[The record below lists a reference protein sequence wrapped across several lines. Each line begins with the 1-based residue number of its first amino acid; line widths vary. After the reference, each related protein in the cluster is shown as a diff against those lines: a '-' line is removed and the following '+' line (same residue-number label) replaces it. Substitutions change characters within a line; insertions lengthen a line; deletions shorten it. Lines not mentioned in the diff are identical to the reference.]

1 MPNRP
6 PPSYADGPADESLV
20 ARLVL
25 AATTPENWVL
35 VFVAT
40 LPLMMVSHIAVNH
53 FVEPWLGL
61 ATPLVYP
68 EVLVALILIAMPGR
82 GGIRVDDSLRRLVV
96 VSLAL
101 GVWLAFCSVVQ
112 QAPVRYWPRRLAI
125 EWLLGPLIGVGFARH
140 MDARVWRRVRET
152 WMWTSL
158 AGVLVALCLYVVSVG
173 IPTSFRELVFDN
185 RTYYLQF
192 GLARGVYFG
201 ELTFGG
207 VNDIASYYGI
217 VYLVYL
223 AMLLD
228 GEEHHRWRM
237 ALLPSVLV
245 LEYLCYSRGVLLGLA
260 MGTGFLVACR
270 VAKAAPWG
278 SSAKAALAACALFW
292 AAVVAPPDA
301 WAYWRGQ
308 LTIEESSTAALRMRM
323 WSGSLDAEH
332 SAPQAT
338 RNLPPEIVTGM
349 RSQSEG
355 RAQHRR
361 TPSGV
366 RGTLPAGR
374 EQREADRELERDPET
389 EARQKRVSE
398 AVGGGV
404 RRFLV
409 GYGTGNYGLLA
420 GATPDFG
427 VHNLFLEAF
436 VAGGAL
442 GLALFIVLW
451 AGFVW
456 RAYGWAVAGGGA
468 TAWSALAV
476 AGFLTF
482 VGAFVSVRFENLGTY
497 VLGTIF
503 WLIAAGPYGTTAAKL
518 SAPAA
523 QDTPSASL

>member
-1 MPNRP
+1 M
-6 PPSYADGPADESLV
+6 DGHPHESVV
-20 ARLVL
+20 ARLVV
-25 AATTPENWVL
+25 AAKTPETWVL
-35 VFVAT
+35 LIIAT
-40 LPLMMVSHIAVNH
+40 LPLMMVSHIAINH

-68 EVLVALILIAMPGR
+68 EVLVAFILLAMPASR
-82 GGIRVDDSLRRLVV
+82 LVPADDSLRRLVM
-96 VSLAL
+96 VSLVL
-101 GVWLAFCSVVQ
+101 GVWLAFCSIVQ
-112 QAPVRYWPRRLAI
+112 QAPVRYWPQRLAI
-125 EWLLGPLIGVGFARH
+125 EWFLGPLLGVGFARH
-140 MDARVWRRVRET
+140 IDARVWRLVRET

-158 AGVLVALCLYVVSVG
+158 LGVLVALALYVVSVG

-207 VNDIASYYGI
+207 VNDVASYYGI
-217 VYLVYL
+217 VYLVYF

-228 GEEHHRWRM
+228 GQERHVWRM
-237 ALLPSVLV
+237 ALLPCVLV
-245 LEYLCYSRGVLLGLA
+245 LEYLCYSRGVLLGLT
-260 MGTGFLVACR
+260 MGTAFLVACR
-270 VAKAAPWG
+270 FAKAAQWG
-278 SSAKAALAACALFW
+278 MSAKAAIAICALFW
-292 AAVVAPPDA
+292 AAVIAPPDA

-308 LTIEESSTAALRMRM
+308 LTLEESSTAALRMRM

-355 RAQHRR
+355 LLQRRR
-361 TPSGV
+361 TPSGA
-366 RGTLPAGR
+366 RSTRPAGQEQGETAR
-374 EQREADRELERDPET
+374 EPERDPEM
-389 EARQKRVSE
+389 EARQKRVSD

-404 RRFLV
+404 RRFFV

-436 VAGGAL
+436 IAGGAL
-442 GLALFIVLW
+442 GLVLFIVLW
-451 AGFVW
+451 AGFLW
-456 RAYGWAVAGGGA
+456 RAYGWSIGGSGA
-468 TAWSALAV
+468 TAWSAVAV
-476 AGFLTF
+476 AAFLTF

-497 VLGTIF
+497 VLGTVF
-503 WLIAAGPYGTTAAKL
+503 WLIAAGPYGRMVVKL

-523 QDTPSASL
+523 QDTPAASL